1 MILRRFVLALLAFS
15 LMASVCAGAPSVKYQ
30 VDKNYP
36 PYTFQ
41 NKDYLYGFD
50 SSLITLVLDS
60 TDYDADYSADSWDRV
75 YKRLVRGDIDI
86 GGIIAVTEERKKEVL
101 FTKPLF
107 NSYVSIYTVA
117 NFQKAI

>member
-1 MILRRFVLALLAFS
+1 MTLRRFVLALLAFS

-86 GGIIAVTEERKKEVL
+86 GGIIAVTEERKKKSSL
-101 FTKPLF
+101 LSPYLIRTFQ
-107 NSYVSIYTVA
+107 SIR
-117 NFQKAI
+117 